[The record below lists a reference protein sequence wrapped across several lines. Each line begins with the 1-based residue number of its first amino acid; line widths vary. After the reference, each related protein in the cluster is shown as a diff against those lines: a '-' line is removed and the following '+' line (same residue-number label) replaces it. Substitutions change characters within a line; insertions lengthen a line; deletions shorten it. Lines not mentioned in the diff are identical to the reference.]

1 MVFNRQN
8 VEHSIDKH
16 CVDNFM
22 NNASGIKH
30 DLDRLV
36 EYLWE
41 NEHTNWEELDN
52 PENHIFIAINN
63 VRNWLEGQVRL
74 ERKYAELMNN
84 KGE

>member
-1 MVFNRQN
+1 MALNRQN

-22 NNASGIKH
+22 NNASNIKH

-36 EYLWE
+36 DYLWE

-74 ERKYAELMNN
+74 EKKYAELMNN